1 MRLLK
6 YEITNISKQ
15 LKIGEGVSNMV
26 SEIIMTLITL
36 SISVLLLNT
45 FMSVDALSTRILNDA
60 QEGEPIVELI
70 MANYDEK
77 YIVLYN
83 ARGTLNILDIVPVKD
98 YTIYVFDKDSGKWY
112 ESNKIVEEKIF
123 LVKINGATAMPH
135 RVILITTK
143 GPIIVDLNRNR

>member
-1 MRLLK
+1 
-6 YEITNISKQ
+6 
-15 LKIGEGVSNMV
+15 
-26 SEIIMTLITL
+26 
-36 SISVLLLNT
+36 
-45 FMSVDALSTRILNDA
+45 MSVDALSTRILNDT
-60 QEGEPIVELI
+60 QEGEPIVELV

>member
-6 YEITNISKQ
+6 YEVTNISKQ
-15 LKIGEGVSNMV
+15 LKIGEGVSNLV

-83 ARGTLNILDIVPVKD
+83 ARGTLNILDVVPVKD
-98 YTIYVFDKDSGKWY
+98 YTIYVFDEDSGNWY
-112 ESNKIVEEKIF
+112 ESDKVIGGELF
-123 LVKINGATAMPH
+123 LVKINEATTMPQKI
-135 RVILITTK
+135 ILITTK
-143 GPIIVDLNRNR
+143 GPILVTLDRS

>member
-6 YEITNISKQ
+6 YEVTNISKQ
-15 LKIGEGVSNMV
+15 LKIGEGVSNLV

-45 FMSVDALSTRILNDA
+45 FMSVDDLSTRILNDA

-98 YTIYVFDKDSGKWY
+98 YTIY
-112 ESNKIVEEKIF
+112 
-123 LVKINGATAMPH
+123 
-135 RVILITTK
+135 
-143 GPIIVDLNRNR
+143 